1 MGPSDRLL
9 RAVAQERATL
19 ERQRAQLA
27 READALRASLRRIEA
42 GIAEIDALAAR
53 LDGLSTGEP
62 AAPAPSPAVAAPT
75 RRADGPNTLRGPAIR
90 EVAVALLVTDGRDA
104 LHYREWFDLLA
115 QAGYDVAGKD
125 PLAVFLTQITRSP
138 AVRKGA
144 RPGEYALDRQ
154 ARATHESRLRHLNQ
168 QLAALPSQTS
178 DLTELRARRAQL
190 TAEITRVEK
199 ALEEL
204 HRAA

>member
-1 MGPSDRLL
+1 MGPSDRLV
-9 RAVAQERATL
+9 RAVAEERATL

-42 GIAEIDALAAR
+42 GMAEIDALTAR
-53 LDGLSTGEP
+53 LDGLSPTP
-62 AAPAPSPAVAAPT
+62 PAPPQAEEPV
-75 RRADGPNTLRGPAIR
+75 REDGPNTLRGPAIR
-90 EVAVALLVTDGRDA
+90 EVAVALLVADGRDA
-104 LHYREWFDLLA
+104 LHYREWFDLLT

-144 RPGEYALDRQ
+144 RPGEYALDRD

-168 QLAALPSQTS
+168 RLAALPSQTT
-178 DLTELRARRAQL
+178 DLTELRTRRAQL
-190 TAEITRVEK
+190 TAEITKAEK

-204 HRAA
+204 ARAAA